1 MKRLLFAASTL
12 GLALVFVLGTRAAPA
27 TPNAS
32 FAYHHGAMPAATDDP
47 VPVDCPFC
55 GGDATLHVRRMNAI
69 ALETSRVAYR
79 VLGASL
85 F

>member
-1 MKRLLFAASTL
+1 MKRLTIAAAAL
-12 GLALVFVLGTRAAPA
+12 GLALVLGTNASSTAPA
-27 TPNAS
+27 TS
-32 FAYHHGAMPAATDDP
+32 FEYNHGALPAATDDP

-69 ALETSRVAYR
+69 AVKTSRIAYR
-79 VLGASL
+79 VLDASL

>member
-1 MKRLLFAASTL
+1 MKRLLFAAITL
-12 GLALVFVLGTRAAPA
+12 GTALVLGSNASAPA
-27 TPNAS
+27 PAS
-32 FAYHHGAMPAATDDP
+32 SFSYNHGTPAATDDP

-69 ALETSRVAYR
+69 AVETSHIAYR
-79 VLGASL
+79 VLDASL

>member
-1 MKRLLFAASTL
+1 MKRILFAATTL
-12 GLALVFVLGTRAAPA
+12 VLALVLGSNASAPA
-27 TPNAS
+27 PTTSFSYNHGTP
-32 FAYHHGAMPAATDDP
+32 GATDDP

-69 ALETSRVAYR
+69 AIKTSRIAYR
-79 VLGASL
+79 VLDATL